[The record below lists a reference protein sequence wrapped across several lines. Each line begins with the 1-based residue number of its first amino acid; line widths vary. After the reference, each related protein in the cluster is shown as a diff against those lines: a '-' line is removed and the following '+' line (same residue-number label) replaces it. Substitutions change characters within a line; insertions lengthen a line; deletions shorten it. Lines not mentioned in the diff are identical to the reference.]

1 MARNWQDLT
10 WKLGMMISLF
20 TGGVFTYFGNSALAQ
35 ITPDRT
41 LGTEGSVITPL
52 SPNVDRIDGGAIRG
66 SNLFHSFEDFNIGEG
81 RGAYF
86 ANPTGIENILSR
98 VTGGNASKIFGTLG
112 VLGNANLYLLNPNG
126 IIFGPNARLDIRGSF
141 VGSTADSIVF
151 GDRTLFRA
159 TDTQTKPLLTVAV
172 PVGLQYGTQ
181 QAGAISNAGN
191 LAVGQGQKLALVGGT
206 VTSSGQLTAPGGT
219 VQVLGDRVGL
229 LDNAR
234 IDVSGETGGGT
245 VLIGGDF
252 QGKGEVPNAA
262 RTFVGPGVTINA
274 DALTSGDGGRVIVW
288 ADEATGFYGN
298 ISARGGRNSG
308 NGGFVEVSGK
318 QNLIFRGN
326 VDTSAINGNFGTLL
340 LDPTNITIVNGVGGT
355 DNAQVAGDAQ
365 IFAGE
370 NPPDTFT
377 ISEATLESLS
387 ATANIILEATN
398 DITINDLAD
407 NELFLASAYLLP
419 PGSGGSV
426 NFRAD
431 ADNNGAG
438 AFVMDSQDE
447 IFAQSRNL
455 IISGAS
461 VTIGRLRTS
470 SAPTNSGSINVTA
483 TNGNIT
489 TGGYI
494 NATSV
499 NGSAGSI
506 IFNSPAGAINTTA
519 GALDTRSTFGEAGE
533 ITLSANGNITTT
545 GLWSNVEGT
554 AVFNGRNITLT
565 STAGEINTTAGVL
578 QSYSGGGDGGTV
590 TLNADRNITTGNI
603 LSYSGSNGKGG
614 DIALTTNNGSISTSN
629 LNSSAFS
636 NTRSGGKITLEA
648 AGSIT
653 TDLID
658 TVGVTNLLSGGGGL
672 NGADVSIRSLNGP
685 IRLNGLV
692 DPANNS
698 VIGRSITINTPSTLD
713 VAGTLNARS
722 DVSGSAGNIAIGN
735 ISKPSSITVGVVTT
749 RNLRG
754 SQAGNINITTTGSLT
769 TTSALNRDPGSS
781 IKPPNPIND
790 GFSIGSE
797 ALGNGGTIN
806 ITADGGIDTAAG
818 IVSNSRV
825 SGNGGDITLTAKN
838 GAITIK
844 AGTVDSS
851 SVSGNAGAINF
862 NAGDNIT
869 TNNVLINAS
878 SILAR
883 GNGGNV
889 NLSAN
894 RDIFSGSIESVG
906 QVGGRINLNS
916 GGNIFLN
923 KADIASITTGSN
935 TGSNISFTAKQVE
948 LIDARIGNIKSGE
961 GQGGNI
967 SVNTSDFLNIQNT
980 GNSNRSDIGSNLF
993 EFVKSNFQGSGLINT
1008 TFGNANSG
1016 NIEITTKGLSIQNQQ
1031 NSTSRNSLTGIGTLP
1046 LGDGNAGNITVEAS
1060 DFVRITG
1067 NDSTPYNTALPDDSN
1082 ATDVANKK
1090 AGDIQNIR
1098 TGITSAITGKGNAGE
1113 IKINTGQ
1120 FEVRNTAA
1128 ITSGVTDNGRG
1139 RGNNITVK
1147 ATSLELQGKAALA
1160 TASRSESTGNV
1171 DVGNLN
1177 IDAGKV
1183 TLLDGALL
1191 SADTFGAA
1199 NGGDL
1204 NINTNELNISSG
1216 SRVGAS
1222 TFGNGQG
1229 GTVRINSGEKKAQL
1243 INIDGTLSN
1252 GQLPDETQGRS
1263 GIFTE
1268 SRASGTAGDIEIYTD
1283 KLNVLNRGE
1292 VSVSGSE
1299 TGASGTLNVTAGNI
1313 FMTQQAGIRAT
1324 TNSSGGNINLTVA
1337 DSIIMRNNSDPN
1349 NATEITARAFGTA
1362 NGGNIRLRVGKF
1374 VLADLYEN
1382 SDIVAE
1388 ADQGSGGRIDAK
1400 DVKAIEFIQHIRGRR
1415 LPESEFIASSLQGL
1429 EGTINVDPSS
1439 PQPVPV
1445 PNAPVVR
1452 EIVQVCPT
1460 SPGATT
1466 REAGTSK
1473 YFNSGRG
1480 GLPPNPGEALD
1491 SNIPQVP
1498 WVTLD
1503 SDNQNPTSAANSTTA
1518 NISSPETIEEAQGW
1532 VKLPNGKFLLTKQTP
1547 TSSSVTCVFQS
1558 SQQ

>member
-1 MARNWQDLT
+1 MTANWQRLA
-10 WKLGMMISLF
+10 WKLWLSIPLF
-20 TGGVFTYFGNSALAQ
+20 TVWVVASFGNSAVAQ

-41 LGTEGSVITPL
+41 LGNESSQVTPL
-52 SPNVDRIDGGAIRG
+52 GQNADRIDGGAVRG
-66 SNLFHSFEDFNIGEG
+66 SNLFHSFQDFNVGEG
-81 RGAYF
+81 RSAYF
-86 ANPTGIENILSR
+86 TNPAGIENILSR
-98 VTGGNASKIFGTLG
+98 VTGKNASNIFGTLG

-126 IIFGPNARLDIRGSF
+126 IIFGQNARLDIRGSF
-141 VGSTADSIVF
+141 VGSTANEIKF
-151 GDRTLFRA
+151 GDRTLFGA

-181 QAGAISNAGN
+181 QAGNISNAGN

-274 DALTSGDGGRVIVW
+274 DALSSGDGGRVIVW

-326 VDTSAINGNFGTLL
+326 VNTSATNGNFGTLL
-340 LDPTNITIVNGVGGT
+340 LDPTDITIVNGIGGT

-407 NELFLASAYLLP
+407 NELLLASAYLLP

-438 AFVMDSQDE
+438 AFVMNSGDE

-461 VTIGRLRTS
+461 VTIGRLTTS
-470 SAPTNSGSINVTA
+470 SASTNSGSINVTA

-494 NATSV
+494 NATSF

-533 ITLSANGNITTT
+533 ITLSANGNITTSD
-545 GLWSNVEGT
+545 LWSNVEGT

-578 QSYSGGGDGGTV
+578 QSYSGGSNGGTV
-590 TLNADRNITTGNI
+590 TLNADINITTGSI
-603 LSYSGSNGKGG
+603 LSYSGGSGKGG
-614 DIALTTNNGSISTSN
+614 DISLIS
-629 LNSSAFS
+629 
-636 NTRSGGKITLEA
+636 R
-648 AGSIT
+648 
-653 TDLID
+653 
-658 TVGVTNLLSGGGGL
+658 
-672 NGADVSIRSLNGP
+672 
-685 IRLNGLV
+685 
-692 DPANNS
+692 
-698 VIGRSITINTPSTLD
+698 
-713 VAGTLNARS
+713 
-722 DVSGSAGNIAIGN
+722 
-735 ISKPSSITVGVVTT
+735 
-749 RNLRG
+749 
-754 SQAGNINITTTGSLT
+754 
-769 TTSALNRDPGSS
+769 
-781 IKPPNPIND
+781 
-790 GFSIGSE
+790 
-797 ALGNGGTIN
+797 GGTI
-806 ITADGGIDTAAG
+806 DTRAG
-818 IVSNSRV
+818 I
-825 SGNGGDITLTAKN
+825 L
-838 GAITIK
+838 
-844 AGTVDSS
+844 
-851 SVSGNAGAINF
+851 
-862 NAGDNIT
+862 
-869 TNNVLINAS
+869 NAS
-878 SILAR
+878 SGTLSPLSFQILGIGT

-889 NLSAN
+889 SLSASN
-894 RDIFSGSIESVG
+894 GDIFSGSIESTG
-906 QVGGRINLNS
+906 LQGGSITLNS
-916 GGNIFLN
+916 GGKISLN
-923 KADIASITTGSN
+923 QADIASISTGSN

-948 LIDARIGNIKSGE
+948 LTDARIGNIKVGA

-980 GNSNRSDIGSNLF
+980 GNYNRSDIGSDLF
-993 EFVKSNFQGSGLINT
+993 QLFKSNFQGSGLINT

-1046 LGDGNAGNITVEAS
+1046 LGNGNAGNITVNAS
-1060 DFVRITG
+1060 DFVKIIG
-1067 NDSTPYNTALPDDSN
+1067 NDSQPFNTALPND
-1082 ATDVANKK
+1082 ATATEIAQRK
-1090 AGDIQNIR
+1090 AEDIQKIR
-1098 TGITSAITGKGNAGE
+1098 TGITSATTGIGNAGE
-1113 IKINTGQ
+1113 IKINTGR
-1120 FEVRNTAA
+1120 FEVINTAA
-1128 ITSGVTDNGRG
+1128 ITSGVTDTGKG
-1139 RGNNITVK
+1139 RGNSITVK

-1160 TASRSESTGNV
+1160 TASRSESNEKV
-1171 DVGNLN
+1171 DVGDLN
-1177 IDAGKV
+1177 INAGKV
-1183 TLLDGALL
+1183 TLLDGSLL

-1204 NINTNELNISSG
+1204 NINTNELYIRSG
-1216 SRVGAS
+1216 SRIGATS
-1222 TFGNGQG
+1222 FGNGKG
-1229 GTVRINSGEKKAQL
+1229 GTVRINSSQRKAQVVD
-1243 INIDGTLSN
+1243 IDGTLFN
-1252 GQLPDETQGRS
+1252 GQLPDPKKDGRS

-1268 SRASGTAGDIEIYTD
+1268 SRATGSAGNIELFTNI
-1283 KLNVLNRGE
+1283 LNVENRGE
-1292 VSVSGSE
+1292 ISVSSFN
-1299 TGASGTLNVTAGNI
+1299 TGEAGGLNITADSIFLNRQARLNSSARFGQGGDIRLNVTGNI
-1313 FMTQQAGIRAT
+1313 V
-1324 TNSSGGNINLTVA
+1324 L
-1337 DSIIMRNNSDPN
+1337 RNNEDKD
-1349 NATEITARAFGTA
+1349 NATEISSTAFNDAK
-1362 NGGNIRLRVGKF
+1362 GGNITFNVSPNSFIIGNLF
-1374 VLADLYEN
+1374 EN
-1382 SDIVAE
+1382 SDVVATAEGIGKGGIVDAE
-1388 ADQGSGGRIDAK
+1388 SAK
-1400 DVKAIEFIQHIRGRR
+1400 DRIFLFREFNGQRT
-1415 LPESEFIASSLQGL
+1415 PESDFTAASALGLDGIVRGTQTDLQ
-1429 EGTINVDPSS
+1429 
-1439 PQPVPV
+1439 PQLPQQ
-1445 PNAPVVR
+1445 PVVR
-1452 EIVQVCPT
+1452 DIPQVCPA
-1460 SPGATT
+1460 SQGITT
-1466 REAGTSK
+1466 RQAGRSA
-1473 YFNSGRG
+1473 YSNAGRG
-1480 GLPPNPGEALD
+1480 GLPPNPSDALD

-1503 SDNQNPTSAANSTTA
+1503 SNRENSAATNTTPSTT
-1518 NISSPETIEEAQGW
+1518 SKPEVIEEAQGW
-1532 VKLPNGKFLLTKQTP
+1532 VRQPNGKLLLTTK
-1547 TSSSVTCVFQS
+1547 TSTVPSPSCIYQS